1 MSNFLFKFSAALAVR
16 VFLGL
21 AAISLLSF
29 LYAKTQSFDQQQ
41 HNRIVANL
49 SQFKQLDATLNQDV
63 IESRSHLLNNY
74 DPIVRSLSR
83 LHAVTNGFVAG
94 PSSIYHRGQADIDAQ
109 IDALNNTLIEK
120 ESFVERFKSHN
131 AILNNSLK
139 YFPVVTDELIK
150 LVMASKGGDDLTLL
164 LGKLLT
170 DVLIYNLTASPELK
184 QQISRSLDSLSA
196 KRDSASPEVL
206 SSLDILISHARTI
219 LVNKGEV
226 DDLVAGIIHTPSAQ
240 ASDKLIQAYQAYVNQ
255 SMRRVNIYRFYLYLF
270 SITLLAYI
278 IHILFKLRHTADEL
292 ADDIMERKQAE
303 AALFREKERA
313 QVTLESIGDAVITTD
328 TAGHVEYL
336 NPVAESLTGWTGSEA
351 HGLPLQ
357 QVFHVLNELTRE
369 TVANPVE
376 SVIQEGKTINPSGH
390 AMLVQKNGGEF
401 SIEKSAAPIR
411 DRDGAIV
418 GVVLVFRDVSHSRKM
433 AAQLQHQASHD
444 ALTGLINRREF
455 ERRLARTLAS
465 LEKLHTEHA
474 LLYLDLDQFKIVND
488 TCGHIAGDELLR
500 QITNLLQ
507 IRLRER
513 DTLARL
519 GGDEFGVLLE
529 HCPPEQAAR
538 IADELRQTVKD
549 FYFVWQEKAFT
560 MGVSIGLVSYY
571 DATLSL
577 AEILS
582 AADTACYI
590 AKDKGRNRVH
600 AYHPEDSDLALRHVE
615 MEWVGRI
622 HKAFEENRF
631 QLYSQEIIS
640 LHSSNG
646 TPGAHAELLIRMLD
660 EEENLVPPM
669 AFIPAAER
677 YNLMPAIDRWVVRTA
692 FAHYSRLYTAHEP
705 GAEQMNTRWTI
716 NLSGT
721 SLSDEHFLQFVQE
734 QFLLFGVPYQAIC
747 FEITETA
754 AISNL
759 GKAVH
764 FIQELRKLGCS
775 FSLDDFGIGLSSFAY
790 LKHLPV
796 DYLKIDGSFIK
807 NMAHD
812 PIDRAMVEAINNIGH
827 VMGIQTIAEFVENK
841 ETLAMLK
848 QIGVDHAQ
856 GYGIAKP
863 QPFDVITHYQL
874 VSEAS

>member
-1 MSNFLFKFSAALAVR
+1 MFKLSAALLVR
-16 VFLGL
+16 IFLGL

-41 HNRIVANL
+41 HNRIVVHL

-74 DPIVRSLSR
+74 DPIVRSLTR
-83 LHAVTNGFVAG
+83 LHAITNGFITG
-94 PSSIYHRGQADIDAQ
+94 PSSIYHRGQADIDTQ
-109 IDALNNTLIEK
+109 IDALNNLVGEK
-120 ESFVERFKSHN
+120 EGFVERFKSHN

-150 LVMASKGGDDLTLL
+150 LVMASKGSDDLTQL
-164 LGKLLT
+164 LGKLLN

-184 QQISRSLDSLSA
+184 QQISRSLDSLAA
-196 KRDSASPEVL
+196 KRNSVSSEVL
-206 SSLDILISHARTI
+206 GSLDNLISHVRTI

-226 DDLVAGIIHTPSAQ
+226 DDLVAGIIHAPSAQ
-240 ASDKLIQAYQAYVNQ
+240 AADKLIRAYQAYVNQ
-255 SMRRVNIYRFYLYLF
+255 SMRHVNVYRFYLYLF

-278 IHILFKLRHTADEL
+278 VHILFKLRHTADEL

-351 HGLPLQ
+351 RGLPLQ
-357 QVFHVLNELTRE
+357 QVFHVLNDLTRE

-376 SVIQEGKTINPSGH
+376 RVIQEGKTISPSGH

-401 SIEKSAAPIR
+401 SIEKSGAPIR

-465 LEKLHTEHA
+465 LETLHTEHA

-500 QITNLLQ
+500 QITSLLQ

-560 MGVSIGLVSYY
+560 MGVSIGLVSYH

-600 AYHPEDSDLALRHVE
+600 AYHPEDSELALRHVE

-640 LHSSNG
+640 LHSVNG
-646 TPGAHAELLIRMLD
+646 TPGAHVELLIRMLD
-660 EEENLVPPM
+660 EEGSLVPPM

-692 FAHYSRLYTAHEP
+692 FTHYARLYMAHQP
-705 GAEQMNTRWTI
+705 GVEQMSPRWTI

-734 QFLLFGVPYQAIC
+734 QFLLLGVPYQAIC

-764 FIQELRKLGCS
+764 LIQELRKLGCR

-807 NMAHD
+807 DMAHD
-812 PIDRAMVEAINNIGH
+812 PIDRAMVEA
-827 VMGIQTIAEFVENK
+827 
-841 ETLAMLK
+841 
-848 QIGVDHAQ
+848 
-856 GYGIAKP
+856 
-863 QPFDVITHYQL
+863 
-874 VSEAS
+874 

>member
-1 MSNFLFKFSAALAVR
+1 MSNFLFKFSTALAVR
-16 VFLGL
+16 IFLGL

-29 LYAKTQSFDQQQ
+29 LYAKTQSFDQRQ
-41 HNRIVANL
+41 HNLIVANL
-49 SQFKQLDATLNQDV
+49 SHFKQLDATLNQDI
-63 IESRSHLLNNY
+63 IESRSHLLHNY

-83 LHAVTNGFVAG
+83 LHAIINGFAAG
-94 PSSIYHRGQADIDAQ
+94 PSSIYHRGQPDIDAQ
-109 IDALNNTLIEK
+109 IDTLNTILKEK
-120 ESFVERFKSHN
+120 EGFVERFKSQN

-139 YFPVVTDELIK
+139 YFPTVSDDLMTLIRTTE
-150 LVMASKGGDDLTLL
+150 GNGDLTLL

-184 QQISRSLDSLSA
+184 QQIVRSLDSLA
-196 KRDSASPEVL
+196 GKRDSVSPEVL
-206 SSLDILISHARTI
+206 SSLDILISHVRTI
-219 LVNKGEV
+219 LLNKGEV
-226 DDLVAGIIHTPSAQ
+226 DDLVAGIVHTQSAQ
-240 ASDKLIQAYQAYVNQ
+240 AADKLIRAYQAYVNQ
-255 SMRRVNIYRFYLYLF
+255 SMRRVNVYRFYLYLF
-270 SITLLAYI
+270 SITLLAYT

-336 NPVAESLTGWTGSEA
+336 NPVAESLTGWTGQEA
-351 HGLPLQ
+351 RGLPLP
-357 QVFHVLNELTRE
+357 QVFHVLHDLTRE
-369 TVANPVE
+369 TIANPVE
-376 SVIQEGKTINPSGH
+376 RVIREGTTVTPSGH

-411 DRDGAIV
+411 DRDGAVV
-418 GVVLVFRDVSHSRKM
+418 GVVLVFRDVSHSRKL

-455 ERRLARTLAS
+455 ERRLARALAGVGTS
-465 LEKLHTEHA
+465 QTQHA

-500 QITNLLQ
+500 QITSLLQ

-538 IADELRQTVKD
+538 IADELRQTVSE
-549 FYFVWQEKAFT
+549 FYFTWQEKAFT
-560 MGVSIGLVSYY
+560 MGVSIGLVSFS

-600 AYHPEDSDLALRHVE
+600 AYHPEDSELALRHVE

-631 QLYSQEIIS
+631 QLYSQEIIP
-640 LHSSNG
+640 LHSVNG
-646 TPGAHAELLIRMLD
+646 IPGAHVELLIRMLD
-660 EEENLVPPM
+660 EEGNLVPPM

-677 YNLMPAIDRWVVRTA
+677 YNLMPAVDRWVVRTA
-692 FAHYSRLYTAHEP
+692 FAHYTRLYGPHEHGKKT
-705 GAEQMNTRWTI
+705 GALWTI
-716 NLSGT
+716 NLSGA
-721 SLSDEHFLQFVQE
+721 SLSDEQFLQFVQE
-734 QFLLFGVPYQAIC
+734 QFLLLGVPYQAIC

-764 FIQELRKLGCS
+764 FIQQLRKLGCS

-807 NMAHD
+807 DMAHD

-848 QIGVDHAQ
+848 LIGVDHAQ

-863 QPFDVITHYQL
+863 QPFDAITTHYQQ

>member
-1 MSNFLFKFSAALAVR
+1 MSSSLFKFSAALAVR
-16 VFLGL
+16 IFLGL

-29 LYAKTQSFDQQQ
+29 LYVKTQSFDQQQ
-41 HNRIVANL
+41 HNRVVANL

-74 DPIVRSLSR
+74 DPIVRNLSR
-83 LHAVTNGFVAG
+83 LHAITADFVRG
-94 PSSIYHRGQADIDAQ
+94 PSAIYHRGQADIDAQ
-109 IDALNNTLIEK
+109 IDALNKILMEK
-120 ESFVERFKSHN
+120 EGFVERFKSHN

-139 YFPVVTDELIK
+139 YFPVVSDELITI
-150 LVMASKGGDDLTLL
+150 VRASKGGDELTLL

-170 DVLIYNLTASPELK
+170 DVLIYNLTAGPELK
-184 QQISRSLDSLSA
+184 QQISRSLDSLVA
-196 KRDSASPEVL
+196 QRDRVSPEVL
-206 SSLDILISHARTI
+206 SGLDILISHVRTI
-219 LVNKGEV
+219 LVNKGIV
-226 DDLVAGIIHTPSAQ
+226 DELVAGIIHTQGVQ
-240 ASDKLIQAYQAYVNQ
+240 AADKLIRAYQAYVNQ
-255 SMRRVNIYRFYLYLF
+255 SMRRVNVYRFYLYLF

-292 ADDIMERKQAE
+292 ADDIIERKQAE

-328 TAGHVEYL
+328 TTGQVEYL
-336 NPVAESLTGWTGSEA
+336 NPVAESLTGWTSAEA

-357 QVFHVLNELTRE
+357 QVFHVFNELTHE
-369 TVANPVE
+369 PVANPVE
-376 SVIQEGKTINPSGH
+376 RVMQAGKTISPSGH
-390 AMLVQKNGGEF
+390 AVLVKKNGGEF

-418 GVVLVFRDVSHSRKM
+418 GVVLVFRDMSHSRKM
-433 AAQLQHQASHD
+433 AAQLQHQANHD

-455 ERRLARTLAS
+455 EQRLARMLAS
-465 LEKLHTEHA
+465 ADKLHTQHA

-500 QITNLLQ
+500 QITSLLQ
-507 IRLRER
+507 MRLRER

-529 HCPPEQAAR
+529 HCLPEQAAR

-549 FYFVWQEKAFT
+549 FYFFWQEKAFT
-560 MGVSIGLVSYY
+560 MGVSIGLVSFS

-600 AYHPEDSDLALRHVE
+600 AYHPEDSELALRHVE

-622 HKAFEENRF
+622 HRAFEENRF
-631 QLYSQEIIS
+631 QLYSQVIVP
-640 LHSSNG
+640 LNPVNG
-646 TPGAHAELLIRMLD
+646 VPGAHVELLVRMLD
-660 EEENLVPPM
+660 EEDNLVLPM
-669 AFIPAAER
+669 TFIPAAER
-677 YNLMPAIDRWVVRTA
+677 YNLMPSLDRWVVRTA
-692 FAHYSRLYTAHEP
+692 FAHYARLHPAHQA
-705 GAEQMNTRWTI
+705 GVEQANTRWTI

-721 SLSDEHFLQFVQE
+721 SLSDEHFPQYVQE
-734 QFLLFGVPYQAIC
+734 QFLLFAVPYGAIC

-764 FIQELRKLGCS
+764 FIQELRKLGCR

-807 NMAHD
+807 DMAHD

-827 VMGIQTIAEFVENK
+827 VMGIQTIAEFVENN
-841 ETLAMLK
+841 ETLAMLR
-848 QIGVDHAQ
+848 QIGVDYVQ

-863 QPFDVITHYQL
+863 QPFDVITHYQP

>member
-1 MSNFLFKFSAALAVR
+1 MSNLLFRFSAALVVR
-16 VFLGL
+16 TFLGL

-29 LYAKTQSFDQQQ
+29 LYVKTQSFDQQQ
-41 HNRIVANL
+41 HNRIVAHL

-74 DPIVRSLSR
+74 DPIVHSLTQ
-83 LHAVTNGFVAG
+83 LHAVTNSFVAG
-94 PSSIYHRGQADIDAQ
+94 PTSIYHRGQADIDTQ
-109 IDALNNTLIEK
+109 IDALNTTLREK
-120 ESFVERFKSHN
+120 GSFVERFKSHN
-131 AILNNSLK
+131 AVLNNSLK
-139 YFPVVTDELIK
+139 YFPMITGELIN
-150 LVMASKGGDDLTLL
+150 LVKVSKGGDDLTQL

-170 DVLIYNLTASPELK
+170 EVLIYNLTASPELK
-184 QQISRSLDSLSA
+184 QQISRSLDSLAA
-196 KRDSASPEVL
+196 KRDSVSPEVL
-206 SSLDILISHARTI
+206 SSLDILISHTRTI
-219 LVNKGEV
+219 LLNKSEV
-226 DDLVAGIIHTPSAQ
+226 DGLVAGIIHAPSAQ
-240 ASDKLIQAYQAYVNQ
+240 AADNLIQAYQAYVNQ
-255 SMRRVNIYRFYLYLF
+255 SMRRVNVYRFYLYLF

-278 IHILFKLRHTADEL
+278 IHILFKLRQTADEL

-328 TAGHVEYL
+328 TAGYVEYL
-336 NPVAESLTGWTGSEA
+336 NPVAESLTGWSNSEA
-351 HGLPLQ
+351 RGMPLQ
-357 QVFHVLNELTRE
+357 QVFHVLNDLTRE

-376 SVIQEGKTINPSGH
+376 RVIREGKTISPSGH
-390 AMLVQKNGGEF
+390 AMLVQRNGGEF
-401 SIEKSAAPIR
+401 SIEKSAAAIR

-418 GVVLVFRDVSHSRKM
+418 GVVLIFRDVSHSRKM
-433 AAQLQHQASHD
+433 AAQLQYQASHD

-455 ERRLARTLAS
+455 EHRLARALAS
-465 LEKLHTEHA
+465 VDRLHTQHA

-500 QITNLLQ
+500 QITSLLQ

-529 HCPPEQAAR
+529 HCPPEQAVR
-538 IADELRQTVKD
+538 IADELRQTVSE
-549 FYFVWQEKAFT
+549 FYFTWREKAFT
-560 MGVSIGLVSYY
+560 MGVSIGLVSFS
-571 DATLSL
+571 DNTLSL

-590 AKDKGRNRVH
+590 AKDKGRNRVQV
-600 AYHPEDSDLALRHVE
+600 YHPEDSDLALRHVE

-622 HKAFEENRF
+622 NKAFEEDRF

-640 LHSSNG
+640 LHSANG
-646 TPGAHAELLIRMLD
+646 NPGAHAELLIRMLD
-660 EEENLVPPM
+660 EEGHLVPPM

-677 YNLMPAIDRWVVRTA
+677 YSLMPTIDRWVVRTA
-692 FAHYSRLYTAHEP
+692 FAHYTRLHMAHQP
-705 GAEQMNTRWTI
+705 GVEQMSPRWTI

-721 SLSDEHFLQFVQE
+721 SLSDEHFLQFVLE
-734 QFLLFGVPYQAIC
+734 QFLLLGVPYRAIC

-759 GKAVH
+759 SKAVH
-764 FIQELRKLGCS
+764 FMQELRKLGCS

-807 NMAHD
+807 DMAHD

-827 VMGIQTIAEFVENK
+827 VMGIQTIAEFVENN